1 MYLHNTNEIAKIK
14 LGINAVLKVC
24 GDDVILWIS
33 RPFVK
38 PFQKYLYM
46 VFTVE
51 PSGEFGL
58 G

>member
-1 MYLHNTNEIAKIK
+1 MKYYWKFAMYLHNTNEIAKIK

-38 PFQKYLYM
+38 PF
-46 VFTVE
+46 
-51 PSGEFGL
+51 
-58 G
+58 